1 MQKLERKRESSF
13 LFVGGRKYLFV
24 WSIFVVATIALF
36 LKYGNLTEWGVIVV
50 ALAGFY
56 FGANVTQK
64 KFQMDDE
71 GK

>member
-1 MQKLERKRESSF
+1 MIKQKIYEKEPF
-13 LFVGGRKYLFV
+13 MFVGGRKYLFV
-24 WSIFVVATIALF
+24 WSIFVVATFAMF
-36 LKYGNLTEWGVIVV
+36 FKFGNLTEWGVIVI

-64 KFQMDDE
+64 KFQMDNE